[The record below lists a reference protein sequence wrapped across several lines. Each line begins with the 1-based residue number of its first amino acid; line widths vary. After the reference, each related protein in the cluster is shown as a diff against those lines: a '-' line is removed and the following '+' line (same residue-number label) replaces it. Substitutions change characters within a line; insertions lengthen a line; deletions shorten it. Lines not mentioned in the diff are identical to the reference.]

1 MLRPLAPLLVALLLT
16 GCGETP
22 PAAKPAPIT
31 KASPAPTAP
40 PTMTPPPGADDL
52 RCDPAFVYLNA
63 VRSEPATG
71 ADPVSTVRAAYQG
84 TALQTLVKRS
94 DAATARQDD
103 AAVSAALAEA
113 GPGAAAAARYAIDG
127 ALGQWMRQNL
137 KIAAEHKDAA
147 TRAAAWTE
155 ARCAWSQHLRHLG
168 LALVNRVGTVRSDDT
183 LDDASVIEV
192 IDLGFTTG
200 AVAVSA
206 APIDE
211 RVLLPT
217 RQTIEKTWY
226 RLVHRELKHHASLAR
241 INSDPL
247 AARRALGLF
256 EMLRDRMADKNSP
269 GIAVVTAMLTGPAAA
284 IDPAVILREIDVA
297 LVKRARKYCSE
308 AVDPKFVGTAAG
320 LASVAEGAAYSR
332 VLTPGLRKLPEFD
345 ATAHTAAWQA
355 FSEAVGASESP
366 DELRRLS
373 DELVHWNCAYQQAL
387 GIRECTA
394 TADELAEPA
403 KG

>member
-40 PTMTPPPGADDL
+40 PTMTPPGADDL

-84 TALQTLVKRS
+84 TALQILVKRS

-168 LALVNRVGTVRSDDT
+168 LALANRVGTVRSDDT